1 MNVLSEAESASE
13 EQTYSLGRPR
23 LVGQG
28 AEAQVYEW
36 RDGRVLR
43 LLRARGPA
51 GRLAFEVAALEA
63 ARSAGVRVPQV
74 YERVVADGRPGL
86 VMERLQGPDLLS
98 VIGQKPWLVFR
109 AGRLTGEIHARINA
123 ASAPASLPRLTD
135 VVRDGLVRLSR
146 EEPALAEWT
155 GRIFE
160 RLPDGDA
167 LCHGDFHP
175 GQIMLADGQYA
186 AFDWPAAKCG
196 NPLFDYARTRV
207 LLSMGEPPPGT
218 TLPLRLL
225 AKVGRRLL
233 FSSYVGAYERHT
245 AGPVD
250 QAQVRQWEVVNVAM
264 RVLDNIPGERPRL
277 FRRLRLEGA
286 SHDSSSR

>member
-1 MNVLSEAESASE
+1 MNVLNEAGSTSED
-13 EQTYSLGRPR
+13 QTYSLGRPR

-28 AEAQVYEW
+28 AEAEIYEW

-74 YERVVADGRPGL
+74 YDRVVADGRPGL

-98 VIGQKPWLVFR
+98 VVGQKPWLVFR
-109 AGRLTGEIHARINA
+109 SGRITGEIHARINA
-123 ASAPASLPRLTD
+123 ARAPASLPKVTD

-146 EEPALAEWT
+146 EEPALAEWV

-175 GQIMLADGQYA
+175 GQIMLSNGEHA

-196 NPLFDYARTRV
+196 NPLFDYARSRV

-218 TLPLRLL
+218 TLSLKLL
-225 AKVGRRLL
+225 AKVARRLL
-233 FSSYVGAYERHT
+233 VSSYARSYERH
-245 AGPVD
+245 AAEPVD
-250 QAQVRQWEVVNVAM
+250 RARVRQWEIVNVAM

-277 FRRLRLEGA
+277 LRRLRLEGA
-286 SHDSSSR
+286 AE